1 MTNEDPT
8 ETNLFE
14 TLYPLTRD
22 LSFARPQLQAHY
34 DAWIGARNLPGGPAC
49 FAHAMVSVGTQS
61 DLHPARDLDALCLAL
76 TGLGEPQVITD
87 FFASAVGA
95 GLFDDGA
102 GKQDL
107 AEYRLELMRKLAE
120 LFPDLEQG
128 GVLQRANT
136 ESLVHETAFWTDP
149 GNLLPGIILARRRLC
164 RIETIDLQG
173 RPVTGSG
180 FLIGPSTI
188 LTNFHVVR
196 DVWENQLGTDY
207 LKIRFDYSATTGL
220 EDDESSIYCPTDN
233 WMIARSDTGPWET
246 SDDYWWDNF
255 PKRLAWLGTVQDH
268 LDYAAIRIDGAPGL
282 QRGWYA
288 LDKLK
293 KAAPDGVWILHHPST
308 ERHTITGGKVV
319 YQDSEKSRI
328 FHLAS
333 TAHGSSGGLVLDQN
347 SAPVG
352 LHYLGA
358 EASNM
363 PVGVGQVHQV
373 INVAISLYQ
382 IAEDLKSK
390 ALLGELSKVPGIR
403 PSRGCLDG
411 NNPLFGRT
419 DFIKKLQRIWEGER
433 NVLRVSVEAHDPPV
447 ERPGK
452 SYSVKIVKHLF
463 KAPEH
468 HHIVFRAGDI
478 KVDAHRVACDAL
490 KTFVKKPETLLPA
503 APDTTTPAY
512 VKKLV
517 SKFVQQ
523 LDEKL
528 KGKVVWIMLDD
539 LDKHDLSD
547 ASGREFLATL
557 YDQISRAKKLRLIL
571 IGLPRDVEISGLKE
585 QDVLYSSISASD
597 LQNPGKVFSA
607 WLKERGA
614 RETALDDTSL
624 AFVESIVRS
633 LAGTKAPL
641 DKMSK
646 FVRSHVTAAADD
658 LFGKLQQEQAD
669 EQ

>member
-1 MTNEDPT
+1 MTRN
-8 ETNLFE
+8 NLSDADLIE
-14 TLYPLTRD
+14 ILRPLTGG
-22 LSFARPQLQAHY
+22 LSFARPQLQGHY
-34 DAWIGARNLPGGPAC
+34 DTWIGARNLSNGPAC
-49 FAHAMVSVGTQS
+49 FAHAMVSVERQS
-61 DLHPARDLDALCLAL
+61 DLHPARDTDALCLAL
-76 TGLGEPQVITD
+76 TRLRDPQTITD
-87 FFASAVGA
+87 FFASAVAA
-95 GLFDDGA
+95 GLFDG
-102 GKQDL
+102 GTRKQDQVQH
-107 AEYRLELMRKLAE
+107 RLSLMRELAD
-120 LFPDLEQG
+120 LFPDLEKG

-136 ESLVHETAFWTDP
+136 ESLVHESAFWTDP

-164 RIETIDLQG
+164 RIETVDLQG

-196 DVWENQLGTDY
+196 DVWENQLGVEY

-220 EDDESSIYCPTDN
+220 EDDESSIYCPTGN

-255 PKRLAWLGTVQDH
+255 PKRLAWLGAVGDH
-268 LDYAAIRIDGAPGL
+268 LDYAAIRVDGAPGL

-288 LDKLK
+288 LDQLK
-293 KAAPDGVWILHHPST
+293 KTAPDGVWILHHPST
-308 ERHTITGGKVV
+308 EKHTITGGKVV
-319 YQDSEKSRI
+319 YQNPENSRI

-358 EASNM
+358 EATNA
-363 PVGVGQVHQV
+363 PVGAGQVHQV
-373 INVAISLYQ
+373 INVAISLFQ

-390 ALLGELSKVPGIR
+390 GLLSELSKVPGIR

-411 NNPLFGRT
+411 NYPLFGRT
-419 DFIKKLQRIWEGER
+419 DFIEKLQRIWEGER

-447 ERPGK
+447 KRPGK
-452 SYSVKIVKHLF
+452 SYSVKIIKHLF

-490 KTFVKKPETLLPA
+490 KTFVKKPETFLPA

-523 LDEKL
+523 LDERL

-547 ASGREFLATL
+547 ASGREFLSTL
-557 YDQISRAKKLRLIL
+557 YDQISRAPDLRLIL

-585 QDVLYSSISASD
+585 QNVLYSSIAASD
-597 LQNPGKVFSA
+597 LQNPGKIFSE

-669 EQ
+669 EE